1 MSHTK
6 KNRSIFLLS
15 KLKLFDYLIVLG
27 AMVFLLALYGYLRI
41 YDEPDTPNK
50 YAAQLVPIRSIKAT
64 YNVSQL
70 WGKEG
75 IYLAQE
81 NYDRRFFI
89 ADGRNLI
96 FPTINQS
103 EAAYALQA
111 INVTAGQTL
120 WQTDL
125 PDRLGIMRIYD
136 GKFFVLS
143 DEKLG
148 QAPVKDN
155 QELPYCSF
163 RQRYS
168 LSAYDVT
175 TGEKLW
181 GYSYQGVS
189 SEGLNFDPHHVYLS
203 GTDDHGA
210 SGLLVKVDINS
221 GTILEQQCTR
231 TGLGVGKS
239 VPVPP
244 RDSEVGVAGS
254 SFLATAVDNQESG
267 FGCMRDNR
275 LCFVTQENRL
285 NILAG
290 NTRGTLAFVEFD
302 GEKLNPHYVDIV
314 VQNNLVVIHLNDS
327 NQLFAFRL
335 P

>member
-15 KLKLFDYLIVLG
+15 KLKLLDYLIVLG
-27 AMVFLLALYGYLRI
+27 AMAFLLVLYGYVRI

-50 YAAQLVPIRSIKAT
+50 YAAQLVPMRSIEAA
-64 YNVSQL
+64 YNISQL
-70 WGKEG
+70 WGKEN

-103 EAAYALQA
+103 ETSYALQA
-111 INVTAGQTL
+111 INMTAGQTL

-125 PDRLGIMRIYD
+125 PGRLGIMRIYK

-143 DEKLG
+143 DEELG
-148 QAPVKDN
+148 QAPVKDS
-155 QELPYCSF
+155 QELSYCSF

-168 LSAYDVT
+168 LSTYDVT

-210 SGLLVKVDINS
+210 SGLLVKVAINS

-231 TGLGVGKS
+231 TRLGTGKS

-244 RDSEVGVAGS
+244 RDSEVGIASS
-254 SFLATAVDNQESG
+254 SFLATAVDNQEYD
-267 FGCMRDNR
+267 FGCMNDNR

-285 NILAG
+285 NVVAG
-290 NTRGTLAFVEFD
+290 NTKENLAYIEFD
-302 GEKLNPHYVDIV
+302 GAKLNPYFIDIV
-314 VQNNLVVIHLNDS
+314 VQNNLVVVHLNDS
-327 NQLFAFRL
+327 NQLFGFRL